1 MERFHSG
8 RQSSVIYK
16 LERRGI
22 VMSKFARGIYK
33 RGKIYWICYK
43 NCNNKIVRE
52 SAKTDD
58 IKKAELL
65 LAMRRKTTVSGSVT
79 DEKVYS
85 PISFSELSDK
95 YHDFAATQKSYY
107 IKKIIINQLAEEFG
121 SLDLSE
127 FTTSIVESYQAGGL
141 DEGLKPATV
150 NRRLACLK
158 HMFRKAH
165 EWGDCS
171 EAKLKQVRQ
180 VKFLR
185 ENNQRVRY
193 LESAECQA
201 LIQVCG
207 KYPRLRHLKPIVVTA
222 LNTGMRR
229 GEILSLK
236 WEQIDFRKGLI
247 VLNDKPDGESRHIPI
262 NEALSETLRE
272 IDRKTDSPYVFVDCL
287 GRPYKHIREAFA
299 SACRR
304 SGITDFRFQ
313 DLRHTFASHLVKA
326 GIEITTVS
334 KLMGHKSM
342 AMTLRYSP
350 LAPDHMKAAVNTLN
364 NLTQH
369 HAPIFSHD
377 PSSASRVKRG
387 LRNAVSAV

>member
-1 MERFHSG
+1 
-8 RQSSVIYK
+8 
-16 LERRGI
+16 
-22 VMSKFARGIYK
+22 MSKFARGIYK

-58 IKKAELL
+58 LQKAESL
-65 LAMRRKTTVSGSVT
+65 LAMRRKTALYGSVV

-85 PISFSELSDK
+85 PFLFSELTKK
-95 YHDFAATQKSYY
+95 YHVFAASQKSYY
-107 IKKIIINQLAEEFG
+107 IKKIIINQLEEEFG

-127 FTTSIVESYQAGGL
+127 FTTSLVEAYRAAGL
-141 DEGLKPATV
+141 EQGLKPATV

-158 HMFRKAH
+158 HMFRKAF
-165 EWGDCS
+165 EWGVCS
-171 EAKLKQVRQ
+171 EEKLKQVRQ
-180 VKFLR
+180 VKFLK

-193 LESAECQA
+193 LEPGECLA
-201 LIQVCG
+201 LIQVCE
-207 KYPRLRHLKPIVVTA
+207 KYPRLRHLKPIIITA

-229 GEILSLK
+229 GEILPLK
-236 WEQIDFRKGLI
+236 WEQIDFKKGLI
-247 VLNDKPDGESRHIPI
+247 VINDKLDGEKRQIPI

-272 IDRKTDSPYVFVDCL
+272 MVRSVDSTFVFVDSL
-287 GRPYKHIREAFA
+287 GKPYKHIREAFA

-304 SGITDFRFQ
+304 IGLKDFRFQ
-313 DLRHTFASHLVKA
+313 DLRHTFACHLVKA

-342 AMTLRYSP
+342 AMTMRYSP

-364 NLTQH
+364 ILTQH
-369 HAPIFSHD
+369 KASVLLHD
-377 PSSASRVKRG
+377 SSSYCRAKRV
-387 LRNAVSAV
+387 LRNAATAV

>member
-1 MERFHSG
+1 
-8 RQSSVIYK
+8 
-16 LERRGI
+16 
-22 VMSKFARGIYK
+22 MSKFARGIYK

-43 NCNNKIVRE
+43 NGNNKIVRE

-65 LAMRRKTTVSGSVT
+65 LAMRRKTSISGDRI

-85 PISFSELSDK
+85 PISFSELTRK
-95 YHDFAATQKSYY
+95 YHDFAASQKSYY

-127 FTTSIVESYQAGGL
+127 FTTSIVESYRTGGL

-158 HMFRKAH
+158 HMFRKAY

-171 EAKLKQVRQ
+171 EEKLKQVRQ

-193 LESAECQA
+193 LETSECQA

-207 KYPRLRHLKPIVVTA
+207 KYPRLRHLKPIIVTA

-247 VLNDKPDGESRHIPI
+247 VLNDNMDGEKRQIPI

-272 IDRKTDSPYVFVDCL
+272 IVRRIDSPYVFVDAA

-304 SGITDFRFQ
+304 SGINDFRFQ

-364 NLTQH
+364 ILTQH
-369 HAPIFSHD
+369 NAPILSID
-377 PSSASRVKRG
+377 SSSVSRVKRG
-387 LRNAVSAV
+387 LRNAASAV